1 MRHVRFG
8 ILAATAMASPLF
20 SQPAPSAPVTRG
32 APASSALVTRGAPV
46 TLSASLRVRAE
57 SWDWFDAGAAG
68 EYSYA
73 HALARV
79 AAARATGRWQ
89 WRLEAAVPVL
99 MGLPDDATLPAPA
112 GQLGLGSTLYAA
124 NDSKRNVTGV
134 FVKQA
139 FVRWANAGKSLRVGR
154 FEFGDGAERA
164 AADPSLAAVKAQR
177 VGQRLIGPF
186 GFSAVGRAF
195 DGAHFAADWRGKNL
209 TLVAASPTAGAFRV
223 DGQPGLNVDMAYAA
237 ISRGARSTTSEQDMR
252 LFGLWYADDRGRV
265 PTDNR
270 SAAARNADRGRV
282 DVLTVGAHW
291 AAVRKVGAAKFDV
304 LAWGALQSGNWG
316 RLDHA
321 AHAAALEAG
330 VQHSALPWG
339 AWLRAGW
346 LQTSGDD
353 ASTDDRHETFFQVL
367 PTPRVYARFPFYN
380 MMNSSEAFVT
390 VQAKPHARVT
400 LRAGMHDL
408 RLTEAADLWYLGGGA
423 FDARVFGFTGRA
435 SSASTSLATVTDLS
449 IAWQAHKRVAVELY
463 GAVAR
468 GGAVVKGAYSGSRD
482 ARFVYLETTLTR

>member
-1 MRHVRFG
+1 
-8 ILAATAMASPLF
+8 
-20 SQPAPSAPVTRG
+20 
-32 APASSALVTRGAPV
+32 
-46 TLSASLRVRAE
+46 
-57 SWDWFDAGAAG
+57 
-68 EYSYA
+68 
-73 HALARV
+73 
-79 AAARATGRWQ
+79 
-89 WRLEAAVPVL
+89 

-124 NDSKRNVTGV
+124 NDAKQNVTGV

-164 AADPSLAAVKAQR
+164 ATDPTLAAVKAQR

-195 DGAHFAADWRGKNL
+195 DGAHFAADWRGKNI

-223 DGQPGLNVDMAYAA
+223 DAQPGLNVDVAYAA
-237 ISRGARSTTSEQDMR
+237 ISRGARSATSEQDMR
-252 LFGLWYADDRGRV
+252 LFGLWYADDRGTV

-270 SAAARNADRGRV
+270 SAAARSADRGRV

-291 AAVRKVGAAKFDV
+291 AAVRKVGDAKFDV
-304 LAWGALQSGNWG
+304 LAWGALQTGNWG

-408 RLTEAADLWYLGGGA
+408 RLTESTDLWYLGGGA
-423 FDARVFGFTGRA
+423 FDARVFGFTGRP
-435 SSASTSLATVTDLS
+435 SSASTSLAMVTDLS
-449 IAWQAHKRVAVELY
+449 IAWQAHKRVALELY
-463 GAVAR
+463 GASAR

-482 ARFVYLETTLTR
+482 ARFVYLETTLSR

>member
-1 MRHVRFG
+1 MRPLGLG
-8 ILAATAMASPLF
+8 ILAATLLAAPLI
-20 SQPAPSAPVTRG
+20 SQPS
-32 APASSALVTRGAPV
+32 PAAPV

-57 SWDWFDAGAAG
+57 LWDWFDAGAAG
-68 EYSYA
+68 EYTYA

-99 MGLPDDATLPAPA
+99 MGLPDDATLAAPA

-124 NDSKRNVTGV
+124 NDSKTSVTGI

-139 FVRWANAGKSLRVGR
+139 FVRWTNAGKSLRVGR

-164 AADPSLAAVKAQR
+164 ATDPTLAAVKAQR

-195 DGAHFAADWRGKNL
+195 DGAQFAADWGGKNF
-209 TLVAASPTAGAFRV
+209 TAVVVSPTAGAFRV
-223 DGQPGLNVDMAYAA
+223 DAQPGLNVDLVYAA
-237 ISRGARSTTSEQDMR
+237 LSRGARSTTTEQDMR
-252 LFGLWYADDRGRV
+252 LFGLWYADDRGTI

-270 SAAARNADRGRV
+270 AAAARSADRGRV

-291 AAVRKVGAAKFDV
+291 AAVRKVGAAKFDAM
-304 LAWGALQSGNWG
+304 AWGAVQGGHWG

-330 VQHSALPWG
+330 FQHSALPWG

-390 VQAKPHARVT
+390 VQAKPHAKVT

-408 RLTEAADLWYLGGGA
+408 RLTESADLWYLGGGA
-423 FDARVFGFTGRA
+423 FDARVFGFTGRP

-449 IAWQAHKRVAVELY
+449 IVWQAHKRVAVELY
-463 GAVAR
+463 GAAAR
-468 GGAVVKGAYSGSRD
+468 GGGVVKGVYGGSRD
-482 ARFVYLETTLTR
+482 ARFVYLETTFSR

>member
-1 MRHVRFG
+1 MRLTRLG
-8 ILAATAMASPLF
+8 ILAATAFASPLF
-20 SQPAPSAPVTRG
+20 SQSAPPAAPS
-32 APASSALVTRGAPV
+32 APV

-79 AAARATGRWQ
+79 AAAHTTGRWQ
-89 WRLEAAVPVL
+89 WRLEAAAPVL
-99 MGLPDDATLPAPA
+99 MGLPDDATLPAPG
-112 GQLGLGSTLYAA
+112 GQLGLGGTLYAT
-124 NDSKRNVTGV
+124 NDAKQSVAGV

-139 FVRWANAGKSLRVGR
+139 FVRWTGSGKSLRVGR

-164 AADPSLAAVKAQR
+164 ATDPSLVAVKAQR

-195 DGAHFAADWRGKNL
+195 DGAHFAADWAGKNL
-209 TLVAASPTAGAFRV
+209 TVVVASPTAGAFRV
-223 DGQPGLNVDMAYAA
+223 DAQPGLNVDVAYAA
-237 ISRGARSTTSEQDMR
+237 LSRGARSATSEQDMR
-252 LFGLWYADDRGRV
+252 LFGLWYADDRGTV

-270 SAAARNADRGRV
+270 AAAARSADRGRV

-291 AAVRKVGAAKFDV
+291 AAVRKVGAAKFDMM
-304 LAWGALQSGNWG
+304 AWGAVQGGNWG

-321 AHAAALEAG
+321 AHAAAFEAG
-330 VQHSALPWG
+330 VQHGALPWG

-390 VQAKPHARVT
+390 VQAKPHAKVT
-400 LRAGMHDL
+400 LRAGLHDL
-408 RLTEAADLWYLGGGA
+408 RLSESADLWYLGGGA
-423 FDARVFGFTGRA
+423 FDARVFGYTGRP

-463 GAVAR
+463 GAAAR
-468 GGAVVKGAYSGSRD
+468 GGAVVKGAYNGSRD

>member
-1 MRHVRFG
+1 
-8 ILAATAMASPLF
+8 
-20 SQPAPSAPVTRG
+20 
-32 APASSALVTRGAPV
+32 V

-124 NDSKRNVTGV
+124 NDAKQNVTGV

-164 AADPSLAAVKAQR
+164 ATDPTLAAVKAQR

-195 DGAHFAADWRGKNL
+195 DGAHFAADWRGKNI

-223 DGQPGLNVDMAYAA
+223 DAQPGLNVDVAYAA
-237 ISRGARSTTSEQDMR
+237 ISRGARSATSEQDMR
-252 LFGLWYADDRGRV
+252 LFGLWYADDRGTV

-270 SAAARNADRGRV
+270 SAAARSADRGRV

-291 AAVRKVGAAKFDV
+291 AAVRKVGDAKFDV
-304 LAWGALQSGNWG
+304 LAWGALQTGNWG

-408 RLTEAADLWYLGGGA
+408 RLTESTDLWYLGGGA
-423 FDARVFGFTGRA
+423 FDARVFGFTGRP

-449 IAWQAHKRVAVELY
+449 IAWQAHKRVALELY
-463 GAVAR
+463 GASAR

-482 ARFVYLETTLTR
+482 ARFVYLETTLSR

>member
-1 MRHVRFG
+1 MRSLRLGV
-8 ILAATAMASPLF
+8 IAAMAFAAPLF
-20 SQPAPSAPVTRG
+20 SQSAPSAPAASAPAAPAPSVTR
-32 APASSALVTRGAPV
+32 
-46 TLSASLRVRAE
+46 SASLRVRAE
-57 SWDWFDAGAAG
+57 SWDWFDAGSAG
-68 EYSYA
+68 EYSHA

-79 AAARATGRWQ
+79 SAARATGRWQ
-89 WRLEAAVPVL
+89 WRLEGAVPVL
-99 MGLPDDATLPAPA
+99 LGLPDDATLPAPA

-124 NDSKRNVTGV
+124 NDAKRSVTGI

-139 FVRWANAGKSLRVGR
+139 YVRWANAGKSLRVGR

-164 AADPSLAAVKAQR
+164 AGDPILAAVKTQR

-195 DGAHFAADWRGKNL
+195 DGAHFAADWRGNNL
-209 TLVAASPTAGAFRV
+209 TVAAVRPTAGAFRV
-223 DGQPGLNVDMAYAA
+223 DAQPGLRVDMAYAA
-237 ISRGARSTTSEQDMR
+237 LSRGARSAQREHDLR
-252 LFGLWYADDRGRV
+252 LFGLWYADDRGTV

-270 SAAARNADRGRV
+270 AAAARNADRSRV
-282 DVLTVGAHW
+282 EVLTVGGHW
-291 AAVRKVGAAKFDV
+291 AAVAKAGATKFDA
-304 LAWGALQSGNWG
+304 LAWGAVQGGSWG

-330 VQHSALPWG
+330 FQHSALPWG
-339 AWLRAGW
+339 TWLRAGW
-346 LQTSGDD
+346 LQTSGDG
-353 ASTDDRHETFFQVL
+353 ALADDRHETFFQVL

-400 LRAGMHDL
+400 LRGGVHDL
-408 RLTEAADLWYLGGGA
+408 RLTESTDLWYLGGGA
-423 FDARVFGFTGRA
+423 FDARVFGYTGRP

-449 IAWQAHKRVAVELY
+449 IVWQAHKRVAVELY
-463 GAVAR
+463 GAAAR

-482 ARFVYLETTLTR
+482 ARFVYLETTFTR